1 MVIFVE
7 SLRDELTVTYGA
19 HQRIQHADREGR
31 PAGERLGEVQLGVG
45 VVIVVLVQEL
55 NVGVVH
61 CVSQNVSS
69 VHLLSFSFSPLVR
82 SGMRQNRIHRFVFLP
97 FLPFPLD
104 GRQTPLPDKIR
115 PLLS

>member
-1 MVIFVE
+1 MVIFAE
-7 SLRDELTVTYGA
+7 SLRDERIVTYSA

-61 CVSQNVSS
+61 CRSQNVSS

-82 SGMRQNRIHRFVFLP
+82 SGMRQNRIHRFGFPPLFVFSS
-97 FLPFPLD
+97 
-104 GRQTPLPDKIR
+104 GW
-115 PLLS
+115 